1 MSLQLKALRVTM
13 KALER
18 TAPGLGAALA
28 ERLFFTPPRSTLAPA
43 VRHLLETGD
52 AFRVCVDGQRIAA
65 WAWGRGPAVIL
76 AHGWGGSGGR
86 LAAALASPFVESGF
100 SVITFDAPGH
110 GLSDGRTSSM
120 PQFARALHAVG
131 DAAGSV
137 FAVVAHSM
145 GGSASTLAM
154 VQGLK
159 VQRAAFI
166 APAADPARFAA
177 DFAATLGVGPA
188 AMAGMRRR
196 SEARLRFRWADL
208 NVPRMAAALD
218 VPLLIV
224 HDRGDP
230 TVPWEEGSAIA
241 AAWPGAELV
250 TTTGLGHREVVRDP
264 GVVKRVVAF
273 VREGAES
280 TPLEARP
287 CAIGAE
293 AAWVDRDLYE
303 RDGRALR
310 NTPMDIP

>member
-1 MSLQLKALRVTM
+1 MSLQLKALRMTM
-13 KALER
+13 RALEL

-28 ERLFFTPPRSTLAPA
+28 ERRWCPPPRSTLAPA
-43 VRHLLETGD
+43 VRQLLETGD
-52 AFRVCVDGQRIAA
+52 DSRVCVDGQRIAA

-86 LAAALASPFVESGF
+86 LAAALASPFVENGF

-264 GVVKRVVAF
+264 SVVQRVVAF
-273 VREGAES
+273 VRQGAES
-280 TPLEARP
+280 TALEARP

-310 NTPMDIP
+310 NNTMDIP

>member
-1 MSLQLKALRVTM
+1 MSLQLKALRMTM
-13 KALER
+13 QALER
-18 TAPGLGAALA
+18 TVPGLGAALA
-28 ERLFFTPPRSTLAPA
+28 ERLFFTPPRSVLAPA
-43 VRHLLETGD
+43 VRELLETGH
-52 AFRVCVDGQRIAA
+52 AFRLCVDRQRIAA

-86 LAAALASPFVESGF
+86 LAAALAAPLVERGF
-100 SVITFDAPGH
+100 SVVTFDAPGH
-110 GLSDGRTSSM
+110 GLSDGRMSSM
-120 PQFARALHAVG
+120 PQFAQALHAVG

-145 GGSASTLAM
+145 GGSASALAIS
-154 VQGLK
+154 QGLK

-166 APAADPARFAA
+166 APAADPARFAT

-188 AMAGMRRR
+188 AMAGMRQR
-196 SEARLRFRWADL
+196 SESRLRFRWSDL
-208 NVPRMAAALD
+208 NVPRMAAAFD

-224 HDRGDP
+224 HDRGDA

-264 GVVKRVVAF
+264 GVVKRVVEF
-273 VREGAES
+273 VSEGAGS
-280 TPLEARP
+280 TPLVARP

-293 AAWVDRDLYE
+293 AAWVDRDLFE
-303 RDGRALR
+303 REDRALR
-310 NTPMDIP
+310 NAR